1 MARGD
6 SRRLFCIQ
14 KFRLVVVAFVVI
26 AMMSTRRATA
36 LVGGWRFTT
45 RRLNHNLSRSNAIQS
60 STSQFPIQ
68 SQCIDNT
75 RHQSPRFRSDC
86 ILMATVDEDEV
97 IDSQKTLQSTWNIGG
112 LKKEVTR
119 LVLRC
124 HKKIAKSSTRL
135 TNAQALIEKLTADDS
150 ATLEQLEQCPDIDA
164 LEFELQQLKS
174 RLVKL
179 NELEGLLQGEK
190 KKQGVLPEQV
200 ATLALDLGV
209 NDEPPARPPRGPKKP
224 KGPRQEAKR
233 LPYRRFYTVD
243 KTEIRVRTRCVMCII
258 SVFCLNARLTISPHF
273 YHCRLESKQKIMMSF
288 H

>member
-14 KFRLVVVAFVVI
+14 KFQVVVVAFVV
-26 AMMSTRRATA
+26 AMMSMRRATA
-36 LVGGWRFTT
+36 LLSGWRLNT
-45 RRLNHNLSRSNAIQS
+45 RRLYHILPHSNGIQS
-60 STSQFPIQ
+60 STSQLPFQ
-68 SQCIDNT
+68 SRCIDNI

-86 ILMATVDEDEV
+86 ILMATVDEDEA

-135 TNAQALIEKLTADDS
+135 TNAQALVEKLTADDS

-179 NELEGLLQGEK
+179 NELEELLQGEK
-190 KKQGVLPEQV
+190 KKQGVLPEEI
-200 ATLALDLGV
+200 ATLALELGV

-224 KGPRQEAKR
+224 KGPRQDAKR

-243 KTEIRVRTRCVMCII
+243 KTEIRVRTRCVV
-258 SVFCLNARLTISPHF
+258 SVVCLNALF
-273 YHCRLESKQKIMMSF
+273 
-288 H
+288 